1 MRKLASNTV
10 IFYSKPLCKQLLDD
24 ELVPWRHYVPIL
36 DESSVDL
43 LHNFRMLKA
52 DPDLAWRIARN
63 GRNLVCARLSE
74 ETRKTWFREVFAF
87 INEIMGDVPSWEDLE
102 QELGLLHSCKA

>member
-1 MRKLASNTV
+1 
-10 IFYSKPLCKQLLDD
+10 
-24 ELVPWRHYVPIL
+24 
-36 DESSVDL
+36 
-43 LHNFRMLKA
+43 MLKA

-87 INEIMGDVPSWEDLE
+87 INEIMGDVASWEDLE

>member
-1 MRKLASNTV
+1 M

-52 DPDLAWRIARN
+52 GVLSSLMESSGAAR
-63 GRNLVCARLSE
+63 GSLVHGVPRAREGS
-74 ETRKTWFREVFAF
+74 
-87 INEIMGDVPSWEDLE
+87 D
-102 QELGLLHSCKA
+102 

>member
-1 MRKLASNTV
+1 M

-63 GRNLVCARLSE
+63 GRNLASLCTTER
-74 ETRKTWFREVFAF
+74 RNPKTWFREVFAF

>member
-1 MRKLASNTV
+1 M

-63 GRNLVCARLSE
+63 GRNLASLCTTERRNPKNVVQGSFCIHQRNHGRCTKLGRSGARAGSATQLQSL
-74 ETRKTWFREVFAF
+74 VM
-87 INEIMGDVPSWEDLE
+87 IV
-102 QELGLLHSCKA
+102 